1 MQKFIK
7 RVIPIFLAVVLII
20 GTTVIGVNASTDSY
34 KENFINKLLK
44 NQSLWDYGKNEKFYF
59 SDIDLDGNLEL
70 MCERDVD
77 SHGNS
82 WVEVFGFS
90 DGEIFKYYNGKAQT
104 GNMQTYIL
112 DNFSLY
118 YDTNNQKYRWFS
130 LTSDKNICCDIS
142 YEHNCYS
149 NYEVAVYDKK
159 IYKDYFTAYCSE
171 NGYYEFFRKG
181 DVELGYIP
189 GSYNYNISGPNDDI
203 DFYNKVNTERLN
215 GLKEVN
221 LRKEFVYSSDLNSCN
236 SNEKRKIL
244 EKAYDGFRYDYKIQ
258 DTTTPIINE
267 PVDYSKYNP
276 IKFLGMSFNEITNMF
291 GNDYIEVDEPETGL
305 DKCIA
310 YPNTG
315 NPFEL
320 LIDYDTNIVKY
331 VWIYDISE
339 TSIKLFDDITNKST
353 LADIEKSTTSYTYS
367 KWVGENIF
375 NGNNVEQYVTYKIK
389 DGIAFRLEW
398 TTNDF
403 DNQSANRVLVFQSED
418 EVIPAETT
426 ESISVET
433 TKPTATSLEIKPTNS
448 TDVTSKISTK
458 DTATSDSVNND
469 NGTIQTGAIS
479 IAVIIF
485 LILASLA
492 TGGFVWY
499 RRKIK

>member
-7 RVIPIFLAVVLII
+7 RVISIFLAVVLII

-244 EKAYDGFRYDYKIQ
+244 EKAYDGFRYDYMIQ

-276 IKFLGMSFNEITNMF
+276 IEFLGMSYNEIINLF
-291 GNDYIEVDEPETGL
+291 GSDYTETEERESGL
-305 DKCIA
+305 HKIIC

-315 NPFEL
+315 NPFEFGFDGVTDKV
-320 LIDYDTNIVKY
+320 II
-331 VWIYDISE
+331 VWIYDL
-339 TSIKLFDDITNKST
+339 TDNPIKLFDDITNKST

-433 TKPTATSLEIKPTNS
+433 TKPTATSLEIKPINS

-485 LILASLA
+485 ILLASLA